1 MNKPLKCIT
10 VEEARKLQ
18 DNWESTR
25 AKIIDS
31 NLGKI
36 DSREFYYT
44 IEELEEYLAY
54 VKDESQKQGINN
66 PGVRIYLG
74 AYDDSKSNYAT
85 VFIAPT
91 EGETKSSKN
100 NYSIDPFNF
109 GQSGHPPK
117 GY

>member
-1 MNKPLKCIT
+1 MNKPIKCIT

-18 DNWESTR
+18 DNWVSTR

-31 NLGKI
+31 NLGI
-36 DSREFYYT
+36 VDSREVHYS

-54 VKDESQKQGINN
+54 VKEESQKQGINT
-66 PGVRIYLG
+66 PGIRVYFG

-85 VFIAPT
+85 IFMAPT
-91 EGETKSSKN
+91 EGETESSNN
-100 NYSIDPFNF
+100 NYNIEPFNF

-117 GY
+117 AY